1 MYIGRTVGLVWSEL
15 GLLYNTLVLTTDTDT
30 ATHCFDQIPG
40 QVSDPSL
47 EPTNDGEKELQIVN
61 FMRSF

>member
-1 MYIGRTVGLVWSEL
+1 MYIGSTVGLVWSEL
-15 GLLYNTLVLTTDTDT
+15 GLFYTTLDVTTDT

-47 EPTNDGEKELQIVN
+47 EPTDDGEKELQIVN
-61 FMRSF
+61 FMGSF

>member
-15 GLLYNTLVLTTDTDT
+15 GLFYTTLDVTTDT

-47 EPTNDGEKELQIVN
+47 EPTDDGETE
-61 FMRSF
+61 

>member
-1 MYIGRTVGLVWSEL
+1 MVWSEL
-15 GLLYNTLVLTTDTDT
+15 GLSYNTLDVTTDT

-47 EPTNDGEKELQIVN
+47 EPTVDGENEKELQIVN

>member
-1 MYIGRTVGLVWSEL
+1 MYIGRTVGLVWWEL
-15 GLLYNTLVLTTDTDT
+15 GLFYNTLDVTTDT